1 MAKNPIN
8 LAVRFVLELAA
19 WASFGYWGWTQ
30 HEGVVRWILAI
41 GMPVIVMIN
50 WATFREPG
58 HPGDASVAV
67 PGIVRLG
74 IEALT
79 FGCAVLLLIFSGR
92 QEWALILGIAV
103 LIHYALSYDYV
114 WDLLRA

>member
-1 MAKNPIN
+1 MANHPLN
-8 LAVRFVLELAA
+8 LALRFVLELAA

-30 HEGVVRWILAI
+30 HEGILRWLLAI
-41 GMPVIVMIN
+41 GMPLIVIVN
-50 WATFREPG
+50 WISFRVPD
-58 HPGDASVAV
+58 HPGDAPVAV

-79 FGCAVLLLIFSGR
+79 FGCAILLLIFSGR
-92 QEWALILGIAV
+92 QEWALVFGVAV

-114 WDLLRA
+114 RDLLHA